1 MGVALKNGVVIYL
14 VEMGVAVF
22 MCMFMGLGFFM

>member
-14 VEMGVAVF
+14 VEMSVAVF